1 MTKKYCIEHFLNSG
15 LVFMIILMIFFS
27 TIGVATPDK
36 PDEEKFLLE
45 IKEKLTG
52 ITDEEKEVLEKLFLL
67 TQDIEEM
74 DKMKL
79 QIAIEIEKLNEEV
92 TKLESLIASEA
103 LIYEENCK
111 LIEEVLKAYQRSGP
125 GSYIELIL
133 SSDNLT
139 TLLRRINI
147 LNDITRDTTAL
158 LNSLQESKARL
169 ASDKNNIMEK
179 LLLVEEQKKKL
190 EETLEKNIMLKED
203 LEIYLA
209 SLEGEQEKYE
219 EYLQN
224 IELFWSQL
232 KPLFSETMKTFSNM
246 LLDDNLPS
254 DAIKTEFSFFSIKG
268 IIEEQT
274 FKEIIS
280 KQSFPTE
287 INFEFSSL
295 KLEIA
300 MPEKNL
306 YLSGPL
312 VIVEGKKLVLEV
324 NEGRFFGMPLEK
336 SSIEDLFSQGYVEL
350 NLGQI
355 LGKNKLK
362 SIKINDDNIELQII
376 PSFFN

>member
-254 DAIKTEFSFFSIKG
+254 DALKTEFSFFSIKG

-287 INFEFSSL
+287 INFEFSSD